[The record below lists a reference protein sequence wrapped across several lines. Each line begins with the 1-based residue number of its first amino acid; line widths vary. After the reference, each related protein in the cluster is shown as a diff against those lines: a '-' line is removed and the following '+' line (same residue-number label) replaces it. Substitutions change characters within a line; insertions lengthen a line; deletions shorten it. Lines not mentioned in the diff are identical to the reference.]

1 MTPGSDCDVSLFLS
15 SSGHC
20 TLDCPYCIIHP
31 IAKREP
37 SLTYDDIAFVLDQFN
52 TKAFLAFSGKGDFFA
67 GYRRS
72 ERLLSAVL
80 DRDVEIGLDINGV
93 LIHEFPELDQ
103 VQLDKI
109 RSMNL
114 TLHYQQIREKHLQK
128 VWAEN
133 AKLLIDKKGEEM
145 LLGTI
150 MSPLVMDLWEEALS
164 FYQKEIFSRTGKK
177 IVLVRD
183 INRPLDEE
191 GEAVLLSLKER
202 FSESVERIHRENFED
217 LFQDCDHVMCPAG
230 RSYFRIWNT
239 GEIQGCP
246 NIPEL
251 AQCGNVKERNIT
263 IRDKLFR
270 CSQTRYC
277 DCNIIDALGKMV
289 HCRG

>member
-1 MTPGSDCDVSLFLS
+1 MTAGSDCGVSLFVS

-37 SLTYDDIAFVLDQFN
+37 SLDYGDIAFLLDTFK

-80 DRDVEIGLDINGV
+80 HRDVEIGLDINGV
-93 LIHEFPELDQ
+93 LIHEFSELVPE
-103 VQLDKI
+103 QLDKI

-114 TLHYQQIREKHLQK
+114 TMHYQQIKEKHLQK
-128 VWAEN
+128 IWTEN
-133 AKLLIDKKGEEM
+133 AKILIDRKGDEM

-150 MSPLVMDLWEEALS
+150 MSPLVMDLWEDALL
-164 FYQKEIFSRTGKK
+164 FYNREIFSKTGKR
-177 IVLVRD
+177 IVLIRD
-183 INRPLDEE
+183 INRPLSEE
-191 GEAVLLSLKER
+191 GEALLMSLKDR
-202 FSESVERIHRENFED
+202 FSDSVERIHQEDFED
-217 LFQDCDHVMCPAG
+217 VFRDCDHVLCPAG

-239 GEIQGCP
+239 GDIQGCP

-251 AQCGNVKERNIT
+251 AQCGNVKERNISV
-263 IRDKLFR
+263 RDELFR

-277 DCNIIDALGKMV
+277 DCNIIEALGKMV
-289 HCRG
+289 HC